1 MKALQRTFFF
11 ALILLFALRS
21 EAQIDRSNPPEPGPP
36 PEVSLA
42 SPHSFELE
50 NGLKVYVVEDH
61 SVPELSFLLLSDHDP
76 ILEGKKKGFV
86 DLAGSMLDKGTEN
99 RTRQEIAETVDSMG
113 ASLNT
118 SSDYVYANSLRKHS
132 DKLLEVMADVV
143 KNPTFPKEELGKLKR
158 QKKSAIQQEQ
168 SQPSAIRG
176 NVRKAVTYGKDHPYG
191 EVGTKETVDRV
202 KASDCKK
209 YYEKYWNPGNSYLA
223 VVGDVDPED
232 AEKMIRSRF
241 GNWSGDE
248 APTHEYE
255 QPQPPEQNLVALA
268 DKEGA
273 VQSNL
278 SLCYPVNLEPG
289 SEDVMPVRLMNSI
302 LGGGGF
308 SSRLLKNIRE
318 DKGYTYG
325 VFSNVSTDPL
335 VGSFRAGGSVATNVT
350 DSALT
355 QFFKEIDKMKKDGVT
370 KEELKDH
377 RDRMA
382 GGFTLRLEDA
392 QTIARYAI
400 NIDRYDLPQDYYKN
414 YLKRL
419 DKVSRKEVDRA
430 AKDYLKPDSSHIVVV
445 GDEDSLMGRLKKFGP
460 VNRYDK
466 YGFEKGEKADVS
478 LPKDLT
484 AKKVLKDFEKAVGG
498 KKALKN
504 IEDVRRVYK
513 ASIRGRT
520 LVMERL
526 YKHEEP
532 GFFGSLFGK
541 KEKTQ
546 TASTMKI
553 PGMMTLSKSVYDGTN
568 AYTETRGKKDTLTGE
583 KLKAQK
589 RQAALYPQRNYMDN
603 GFEVELVGAE
613 EVRGEKA
620 AILKVTTPSGN
631 KSKEFYSLESGLL
644 LKSSSKQEGPQGK
657 KVQRTMNYMDYE
669 DFNGVKFPNTMKIEG
684 QQTIEM
690 KRDKIEINQGIA
702 DDKFKL

>member
-1 MKALQRTFFF
+1 MQALQRTIFL
-11 ALILLFALRS
+11 ALILFLGFQA
-21 EAQIDRSNPPEPGPP
+21 EAQIDRSKAPEPGPP
-36 PEVSLA
+36 PEIQLGE
-42 SPHSFELE
+42 PYSFELD
-50 NGLKVYVVEDH
+50 NGLKVYVVEEH
-61 SVPELSFLLLSDHDP
+61 SLPELSFLLLSDHDP
-76 ILEGKKKGFV
+76 ILEGDKKGYV
-86 DLAGSMLDKGTEN
+86 SLAGSMLDKGTKN
-99 RTRQEIAETVDSMG
+99 RDRQEIAGTVDSMG
-113 ASLNT
+113 ASLRT
-118 SSDYVYANSLRKHS
+118 SSDYVFANSLRKHS

-143 KNPTFPKEELGKLKR
+143 KNPTFPKEELDKLKT
-158 QKKSAIQQEQ
+158 QEKSSIQQEQ
-168 SQPSAIRG
+168 SQPSAIRS

-191 EVGTKETVDRV
+191 EIETKETVARV
-202 KASDCKK
+202 KASDCEK

-223 VVGDVDPED
+223 VVGDVKPEE

-241 GNWSGDE
+241 GDWEEGE

-255 QPQPPEQNLVALA
+255 QPQPPEENLVALA

-278 SLCYPVNLEPG
+278 SLCYPVELQPG
-289 SEDVMPVRLMNSI
+289 SKDIMSVKLMNSI

-355 QFFKEIDKMKKDGVT
+355 QFFKEIEKMKEGGVT
-370 KEELKDH
+370 KEELNDH

-382 GGFTLRLEDA
+382 GGFTLQLENS
-392 QTIARYAI
+392 QTLARYAI
-400 NIDRYDLPQDYYKN
+400 NIDRYDLPDDYYKN

-419 DKVSRKEVDRA
+419 DKVSKKEVDQA
-430 AKDYLKPDSSHIVVV
+430 AKRYLKPDSSHIVVV
-445 GDEDSLMGRLKKFGP
+445 GDEDSLQGKLDKFGP
-460 VNRYDK
+460 VKRYDK
-466 YGFEKGEKADVS
+466 YGFEKGEKAKVS

-498 KKALKN
+498 KKALQKV
-504 IEDVRRVYK
+504 EDVRRVYNG
-513 ASIRGRT
+513 SVRGQT

-546 TASTMKI
+546 TASTIKI
-553 PGMMTLSKSVYDGTN
+553 PGMMTLNKTVYDGSS
-568 AYTETRGKKDTLTGE
+568 AYTETRGKVDTLTGD
-583 KLKAQK
+583 KLEAQK
-589 RQAALYPQRNYMDN
+589 KQATLYPQRKYLEN
-603 GFEVELVGAE
+603 GFDVELVKGE
-613 EVRGEKA
+613 KVRGEKA
-620 AILKVTTPSGN
+620 AVLKVTTPSGN
-631 KSKEFYSLESGLL
+631 TSTEYYSLESGLL
-644 LKSSSKQEGPQGK
+644 LKSSSTQEGPNGK
-657 KVQRTMNYMDYE
+657 KMQTSQNYSDYE
-669 DFNGVKFPNTMKIEG
+669 DFNGVKFPNKIKIESR
-684 QQTIEM
+684 QTIELT
-690 KRDKIEINQGIA
+690 RDKIEINQGIA